1 MPGSIIS
8 AFSEAA
14 DFEAALGEGGCRSLL
29 VTGPGPFRARLTRIA
44 LLRLRLS
51 AAEEQLP
58 RILLLAVPP
67 GTILVALPGTAE
79 CAPMLGGI
87 RMEPGEIMTLGPGQ
101 RLHIRSYGPYRWGAI
116 WSPASE
122 LIRYGSVMT
131 GSDFIVPSDALRWRL
146 RPMIGRHLRYLH
158 SAAIGAVG
166 TRSRAPID
174 GETAHGLEQQ
184 LIEALVKGLAKGS
197 AIEPAPATRKH
208 RDMVLRMEDLLQ
220 AQPEG
225 ALRIAE
231 ICDALGVSERTL
243 RLACAEQ
250 LGMGPTEFVRRR
262 RMQLVYR
269 SLSRGNSEPASVADV
284 ARRYGFRALGRFA
297 ADYRA
302 LYGELPSATLRRDLG
317 GFPELAPHR
326 PSVKFS

>member
-1 MPGSIIS
+1 MPGSVIS

-14 DFEAALGEGGCRSLL
+14 DFETALREGGCRGLL
-29 VTGPGPFRARLTRIA
+29 VTGPGAFSARLTRIA

-79 CAPMLGGI
+79 SAPMLGGI

-122 LIRYGSVMT
+122 LIRYGSVMI
-131 GSDFIVPSDALRWRL
+131 GSDFVVPSGTLRWRL
-146 RPMIGRHLRYLH
+146 RPAIDRHLRYLH

-166 TRSRAPID
+166 TRSRPPID

-197 AIEPAPATRKH
+197 AIEPSPATRKH
-208 RDMVLRMEDLLQ
+208 QYIVLRFEDLLQ
-220 AQPEG
+220 TQPQR
-225 ALRIAE
+225 AFRLAE
-231 ICDALGVSERTL
+231 ICEALDIAERTL
-243 RLACAEQ
+243 RLACGEQ
-250 LGMGPTEFVRRR
+250 LGMGPIEFVRRR
-262 RMQLVYR
+262 RMQLVHR
-269 SLSRGNSEPASVADV
+269 ALAQGNPGTASIAEL
-284 ARRYGFRALGRFA
+284 ARQYGFRGLGRFA
-297 ADYRA
+297 ADYQA
-302 LYGELPSATLRRDLG
+302 VYGEPPSATLRRGLDPGMAHLR
-317 GFPELAPHR
+317 LRR
-326 PSVKFS
+326 PRRPM